1 MDRWMKFRVPSK
13 SGSYPP
19 QYGGNAMQDD
29 ALPRRRVN
37 FDGSLLARTFGEEL
51 YEYVRAAVRDGVLD
65 ALKESG
71 LVGARRATAGRLLS
85 VRDVAERLG
94 ISRNSAYELVWQGK
108 IASIRLGRRLL
119 VPEHALVAM
128 IEKETQ
134 VSQGEDTP
142 VNSAEGNG
150 L

>member
-1 MDRWMKFRVPSK
+1 MKFRVPSK
-13 SGSYPP
+13 SGSYSP
-19 QYGGNAMQDD
+19 QYGANAMRDD
-29 ALPRRRVN
+29 TLPRRRVN

-71 LVGARRATAGRLLS
+71 LVGTRRATAGRLLS
-85 VRDVAERLG
+85 VRDLAERLG
-94 ISRNSAYELVWQGK
+94 ISRNSVYKLVWQGR

-119 VPEHALVAM
+119 VPEHAVLAM
-128 IEKETQ
+128 IEHEAD
-134 VSQGEDTP
+134 VPHGEDTRP
-142 VNSAEGNG
+142 SGEDRNT